1 MRYSFKAALLS
12 GLVFPGVGHLY
23 LRRYLRGVL
32 LAAGAAALSYFLIS
46 VAVNSAFD
54 IAGKIQSGDVPLNVE
69 SISALVSKDS
79 QGNEK
84 STDIATMALFA
95 LWLVGIIDS
104 YREGRAREK
113 SKKLDTKSQQSLP

>member
-1 MRYSFKAALLS
+1 VRYSIKAALLS

-23 LRRYLRGVL
+23 LRRYLRGAL

-54 IAGKIQSGDVPLNVE
+54 IAGKIQSGDVPLNAE
-69 SISALVSKDS
+69 SISELVSKAS
-79 QGNEK
+79 QSDEQ
-84 STDIATMALFA
+84 STDIATMILFA
-95 LWLVGIIDS
+95 LWVIGIVDS

-113 SKKLDTKSQQSLP
+113 SKKLDAKS

>member
-1 MRYSFKAALLS
+1 MRYSIKAVLLS

-23 LRRYLRGVL
+23 LKRYLRGVL
-32 LAAGAAALSYFLIS
+32 LAAGAGALSYFLIS

-69 SISALVSKDS
+69 SISELVSKDS
-79 QGNEK
+79 QSNGT

-95 LWLVGIIDS
+95 LWVIGIVDS

-113 SKKLDTKSQQSLP
+113 SKELNTKS